1 MRKRFLALLT
11 GALVLVLSAG
21 VGLSVAG
28 TTASAADPATVGGT
42 DNLSHPLGEK
52 QEALRQVAVQK
63 VAKGEIPK
71 GTKVGKVAQGQY
83 VELAREGE
91 DSIFTV
97 LGEFGTT
104 VTTQFGGT
112 PGPVHN
118 QIPQPN
124 RAVDNTTIWAPDFNQ
139 AYYTDLLFDD
149 APGQNSMR
157 NFYKEQSSNR
167 YTVNGEVTNWV

>member
-11 GALVLVLSAG
+11 GALVLVLSVG

-28 TTASAADPATVGGT
+28 TTASGADPASFGGT

-52 QEALRQVAVQK
+52 QEALRQVALQK

-71 GTKVGKVAQGQY
+71 GTKVGKVAKGQY

-97 LGEFGTT
+97 LG
-104 VTTQFGGT
+104 QFGNQINTTYGGAA
-112 PGPVHN
+112 GPV
-118 QIPQPN
+118 
-124 RAVDNTTIWAPDFNQ
+124 
-139 AYYTDLLFDD
+139 
-149 APGQNSMR
+149 R
-157 NFYKEQSSNR
+157 N
-167 YTVNGEVTNWV
+167 

>member
-28 TTASAADPATVGGT
+28 TTASGADPASFAGT

-52 QEALRQVAVQK
+52 QEALKQVALQK

-71 GTKVGKVAQGQY
+71 GTKVGKVAKGQY

-91 DSIFTV
+91 DSILTI
-97 LGEFGTT
+97 LGEFG
-104 VTTQFGGT
+104 
-112 PGPVHN
+112 
-118 QIPQPN
+118 
-124 RAVDNTTIWAPDFNQ
+124 
-139 AYYTDLLFDD
+139 
-149 APGQNSMR
+149 NSD
-157 NFYKEQSSNR
+157 QSR
-167 YTVNGEVTNWV
+167 